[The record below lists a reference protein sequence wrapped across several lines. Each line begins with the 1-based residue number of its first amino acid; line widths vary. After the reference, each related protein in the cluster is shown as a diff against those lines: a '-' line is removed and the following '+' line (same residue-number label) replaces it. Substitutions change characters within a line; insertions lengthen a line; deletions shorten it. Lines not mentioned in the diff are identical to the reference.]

1 MHNISRYLIT
11 AAILFSLM
19 ACQSQSR
26 ANLLR
31 LIDETPA
38 KKLQS
43 YHFDPS
49 SPLSARIKPAPDF
62 VIAFWSQ
69 TDKATDYASYT
80 PTDAEKGMIGG
91 YLSKLPRH
99 FKDVLQQRLVAVY
112 FIENLLGSGVTDYV
126 LDDRENVYVVMLF
139 NPAALKTDI
148 STWMTFRE
156 NSIFIGDDPAVQI
169 KINCG
174 TQYSGFL
181 YSLVHESAHA
191 VDYAK
196 LYTPYPEKQIKTI
209 KQIKKTR
216 TPFTEDVWI
225 DMHTP
230 RASYDFNARN
240 SLTFYGAD
248 GGPKTSIRDAPQI
261 YKQLSE
267 TPFVSLYGS
276 TSWAEDFAD
285 FVMFYHL
292 TQVLKQP
299 YEIQLTEKSGSVR
312 VFKPMDSPLV
322 QKRFPIVQKFYEQR
336 AGLR

>member
-1 MHNISRYLIT
+1 MHNIYRYIIT
-11 AAILFSLM
+11 AALLFSLA

-38 KKLQS
+38 KNLQS
-43 YHFDPS
+43 YYFDPS
-49 SPLSARIKPAPDF
+49 SPLSARVKPAPDF
-62 VIAFWSQ
+62 VVAFWSQ
-69 TDKATDYASYT
+69 TDRATDYASYM
-80 PTDAEKGMIGG
+80 PTDTEMKIIGS

-99 FKDVLQQRLVAVY
+99 FKDILQQRLIAVY
-112 FIENLLGSGVTDYV
+112 FIKNLFGSGVTDYV
-126 LDDRENVYVVMLF
+126 LDNRGNVYVVMLF

-156 NSIFIGDDPAVQI
+156 NSVFIGDAAAVQI
-169 KINCG
+169 EINCG
-174 TQYSGFL
+174 TQYTGFL
-181 YSLVHESAHA
+181 YSLVHESTHA
-191 VDYAK
+191 VDYAE
-196 LYTPYPEKQIKTI
+196 LYTPYPEKQIKII
-209 KQIKKTR
+209 KQLEKKQ
-216 TPFTEDVWI
+216 TPFTENVWI

-240 SLTFYGAD
+240 SLVFYGAD
-248 GGPKTSIRDAPQI
+248 GGPRTGIRDAPQI

-299 YEIQLTEKSGSVR
+299 YEIRLTEKSGPTR

-322 QKRFPIVQKFYEQR
+322 QRRFPIVQKFY
-336 AGLR
+336 